1 MAGDDDTTDKLF
13 PPPEERHGA
22 PVIPLPL
29 TRSIREEFLAHRLV
43 IEDQLKAW
51 RAELGEG
58 LARLSPPV
66 TASSVVEKAKA
77 GALAG
82 LRYGGVAVAA
92 GELAAAVAQ
101 AAGRPEIEGPIR
113 VLVSLFTGR
122 P

>member
-1 MAGDDDTTDKLF
+1 MSDETTDKMF

-43 IEDQLKAW
+43 IESELKAW
-51 RAELGEG
+51 RVELGAG
-58 LARLSPPV
+58 LARLTPPV
-66 TASSVVEKAKA
+66 TASGIASKAKA

-113 VLVSLFTGR
+113 VLVSLFSGR